1 MTESDWPKP
10 LTPVRGPF
18 SAERLAGAAAGM
30 GAAGTATRALAADG
44 FVQPDLITGM
54 TLFLLARQTRSD
66 RPTTD
71 TGRTEDKT
79 GEKETSGGTPITGGV
94 WVREQFVIHRPVA
107 ATENFTITG
116 ESTGRYV
123 RKGRR
128 YGTTRSW
135 TTGDDGSKIAT
146 NLTTGLL
153 SYHVEPGAEDEV
165 IGLPLEE
172 TPGPG
177 VDHEAAGNNPHSD
190 ALGQATVG
198 QRLGGEPVTV
208 SLAMMAARDTSNPD
222 NAIHSDLEQAKRAG
236 LERPIAGGSHVLSF
250 ALEPIMAGF
259 GIHAL
264 NHGSHF
270 DVRWRAPTHCD
281 VVITPTVTV
290 TEATSDRVVCD
301 LSVTLADGPVAMVG
315 TITIPLIGTITSP
328 LAGA

>member
-1 MTESDWPKP
+1 MTESEWPKP

-18 SAERLAGAAAGM
+18 STERLAGAAKGM
-30 GAAGTATRALAADG
+30 GTAGAATCELADEG

-54 TLFLLARQTRSD
+54 TLFLLARQKRSESSEP
-66 RPTTD
+66 RD
-71 TGRTEDKT
+71 TA
-79 GEKETSGGTPITGGV
+79 EKKDSGGTPITGGV

-107 ATENFTITG
+107 TTENFTITG

-135 TTGDDGSKIAT
+135 TAGDDGTKIAT

-165 IGLPLEE
+165 IGLPLEA
-172 TPGPG
+172 TPGPEP
-177 VDHEAAGNNPHSD
+177 DHKAAANNPHTE
-190 ALGQATVG
+190 ALRQASVG
-198 QRLGGEPVTV
+198 QQLGGEPVTV

-222 NAIHSDLEQAKRAG
+222 NAIHSDPEQAKKAG

-264 NHGSHF
+264 NHGAHF

-301 LSVTLADGPVAMVG
+301 LSVALADGPTAMVG
-315 TITIPLIGTITSP
+315 TVTIPLAAS
-328 LAGA
+328 

>member
-1 MTESDWPKP
+1 M
-10 LTPVRGPF
+10 GP
-18 SAERLAGAAAGM
+18 AGD
-30 GAAGTATRALAADG
+30 ATCALAAEG

-54 TLFLLARQTRSD
+54 TLFLLARQKRSD
-66 RPTTD
+66 G
-71 TGRTEDKT
+71 TGPDAA
-79 GEKETSGGTPITGGV
+79 GEKSENKDSGGTPITGGV
-94 WVREQFVIHRPVA
+94 WVREQFVIHRPVS

-135 TTGDDGSKIAT
+135 TVGDDGSKIAT

-165 IGLPLEE
+165 IGLPLDQ
-172 TPGPG
+172 TPGPEP
-177 VDHEAAGNNPHSD
+177 DHGAAANNPHLETLRQV
-190 ALGQATVG
+190 AAGT
-198 QRLGGEPVTV
+198 RLGGEPVTV

-222 NAIHSDLEQAKRAG
+222 NAIHSDLEQAKKAG

-259 GIHAL
+259 GTHAL
-264 NHGSHF
+264 NHGAHF

-281 VVITPTVTV
+281 VVITPLVTV
-290 TEATSDRVVCD
+290 TDVHPDRVVCD
-301 LSVTLADGPVAMVG
+301 LSVTLAEGPVAMVG
-315 TITIPLIGTITSP
+315 TVTIPLAAP
-328 LAGA
+328 